1 MKVLPSLACC
11 LSVFRD
17 YKSANDQVLHAKS
30 VNFLDRLRPL
40 SWYKKIRTG
49 PSPEDNALLQL
60 TRELSVQFQVPYWY
74 RQIVWGKLDRY
85 QSTGGIISKPTILSK
100 ETVAVPGSL
109 PQAELMLPEYLKGR
123 LSPDEWKI
131 LMALH
136 LVRFKAYNQG
146 RMSRLLGKIAL
157 APRELFFLLL
167 FEIPAASSGGLSGP
181 VLYFPSP
188 IFLLAALWIRR
199 SLRKSLKRQEFE
211 LDRKVAKQLGTQQ
224 VSQTLEKIQN
234 LDQKRIPTNL
244 RLPFVAYWNPSI
256 KERIGELSDPRVEDL
271 PRPSSI
277 PRIGLRG
284 RVTITLVGFAVFWGS
299 GLVEGNTY
307 AQGQS
312 MVVCMDNTCSAL
324 VVIAAVGFWMAIIGG
339 ISIVV
344 WILRRFL

>member
-1 MKVLPSLACC
+1 M
-11 LSVFRD
+11 
-17 YKSANDQVLHAKS
+17 
-30 VNFLDRLRPL
+30 
-40 SWYKKIRTG
+40 
-49 PSPEDNALLQL
+49 
-60 TRELSVQFQVPYWY
+60 PYWY
-74 RQIVWGKLDRY
+74 RQIVWGRLDRY
-85 QSTGGIISKPTILSK
+85 RSTGGIISKPTILSK
-100 ETVAVPGSL
+100 ETVTVPGSL
-109 PQAELMLPEYLKGR
+109 LVAELMLPEFLKGK
-123 LSPDEWKI
+123 LSLDEWKI
-131 LMALH
+131 LIALH
-136 LVRFKAYNQG
+136 MVRFKAYNKG

-167 FEIPAASSGGLSGP
+167 FEIPAAASGGLSGP

-199 SLRKSLKRQEFE
+199 SIRKSLKRQEFE

-256 KERIGELSDPRVEDL
+256 KERIGELSNPRLEDL
-271 PRPSSI
+271 PRPSRI
-277 PRIGLRG
+277 PKIGLRG
-284 RVTITLVGFAVFWGS
+284 RVIIVLVGFGIFWGA
-299 GLVEGNTY
+299 GLVESNFF
-307 AQGQS
+307 ARGQT
-312 MVVCMDNTCSAL
+312 MIVCTDVTCSAL